1 MKSKEKEFLELVEA
15 HKGIIHK
22 ISRMYMDTE
31 DDQQDLTQEIIYQL
45 WKSYDSFQHQ
55 SRFST
60 WMYRVALNTALVF
73 FKKEKR
79 KMSITDA
86 IPEHIAVEENVT
98 AAKELQLVHFYR
110 AVQKL
115 ERLEKALVFLHLE
128 NYSHKE
134 IGENLGISEGN
145 ARIKLSRAKDKLKE
159 LIKKQGYEF

>member
-1 MKSKEKEFLELVEA
+1 MKNKEKEFLELVEA

-22 ISRMYMDTE
+22 ISRMYMDAE

-79 KMSITDA
+79 KMVVTDTM
-86 IPEHIAVEENVT
+86 PEHMAMEENIT
-98 AAKELQLVHFYR
+98 ATKELQLTHFYR

>member
-1 MKSKEKEFLELVEA
+1 MKNKEKEFLELVEA

-79 KMSITDA
+79 KMSVTDT
-86 IPEHIAVEENVT
+86 IPEHIAMEENVT
-98 AAKELQLVHFYR
+98 ATKELQLTHFYR

>member
-1 MKSKEKEFLELVEA
+1 MKSKEKEFLDLIA
-15 HKGIIHK
+15 THKGIIHK
-22 ISRMYMDTE
+22 ISKMYMDAE

-45 WKSYDSFQHQ
+45 WKSFDSFQQQ

-73 FKKEKR
+73 FKREKKR
-79 KMSITDA
+79 MPVTDMMPEDIA
-86 IPEHIAVEENVT
+86 IEEGAT
-98 AAKELQLVHFYR
+98 ATKELQLAHFYK

-134 IGENLGISEGN
+134 IGDNLGISEGN
-145 ARIKLSRAKDKLKE
+145 ARIKLSRAKDKLKV

>member
-1 MKSKEKEFLELVEA
+1 MKTKEKEFLEQVEA

-22 ISRMYMDTE
+22 ISRMYMDTD

-45 WKSYDSFQHQ
+45 WKSYDSFQQQ
-55 SRFST
+55 SQFST

-73 FKKEKR
+73 FKKEKK
-79 KMSITDA
+79 KMPVTDSM
-86 IPEHIAVEENVT
+86 PEHLAMEENAT
-98 AAKELQLVHFYR
+98 ATKELQLTHFYR

-145 ARIKLSRAKDKLKE
+145 ARTKLSRAKDKLKE

>member
-1 MKSKEKEFLELVEA
+1 MKSKEKEFLDLIA
-15 HKGIIHK
+15 THKGIIHK
-22 ISRMYMDTE
+22 ISKMYMDAE

-45 WKSYDSFQHQ
+45 WKSFDSFQQQ

-73 FKKEKR
+73 FKRGKK
-79 KMSITDA
+79 KVALTD
-86 IPEHIAVEENVT
+86 IMPEQIAMEENVT
-98 AAKELQLVHFYR
+98 ATKELQLAHFYK

-134 IGENLGISEGN
+134 IGDNLGISEGN
-145 ARIKLSRAKDKLKE
+145 ARTKLSRAKDKLKE
-159 LIKKQGYEF
+159 LIKQQGYEF

>member
-1 MKSKEKEFLELVEA
+1 MKSKEKEFLELIEI

-22 ISRMYMDTE
+22 ISKMYMDAE

-45 WKSYDSFQHQ
+45 WKSFDSFQQQ

-73 FKKEKR
+73 FKKEKK
-79 KMSITDA
+79 KMAVTD
-86 IPEHIAVEENVT
+86 IMSEHIAMEENVT
-98 AAKELQLVHFYR
+98 ATKELQLSHFYK

-145 ARIKLSRAKDKLKE
+145 ARTKLSRAKDKLKE
-159 LIKKQGYEF
+159 LIKQQGYEF

>member
-22 ISRMYMDTE
+22 ISRMYMDAE
-31 DDQQDLTQEIIYQL
+31 DDQQDLAQEIIYQL
-45 WKSYDSFQHQ
+45 WKSYDTFQHQ

-79 KMSITDA
+79 KVSVTDA
-86 IPEHIAVEENVT
+86 IPEHIAMEENVT
-98 AAKELQLVHFYR
+98 ATKELQLAHFYR

-159 LIKKQGYEF
+159 LIKNQGYEF

>member
-1 MKSKEKEFLELVEA
+1 MKNKEKEFLELVEA

-22 ISRMYMDTE
+22 ISRMYMDAE

-79 KMSITDA
+79 KMVVTDTM
-86 IPEHIAVEENVT
+86 PEHMAMEENVT
-98 AAKELQLVHFYR
+98 ATKELQLTHFYR

>member
-22 ISRMYMDTE
+22 ISRMYMDAE

-79 KMSITDA
+79 KRSVTDN
-86 IPEHIAVEENVT
+86 IPEHIAMEENVT
-98 AAKELQLVHFYR
+98 AAKELQLAHFYR

>member
-1 MKSKEKEFLELVEA
+1 MKNKEKEFLELVEA

-22 ISRMYMDTE
+22 ISRMYMDAE

-79 KMSITDA
+79 KMVVTDTM
-86 IPEHIAVEENVT
+86 PEHMAMEENIT
-98 AAKELQLVHFYR
+98 ATKELQLAHFYR

>member
-1 MKSKEKEFLELVEA
+1 
-15 HKGIIHK
+15 
-22 ISRMYMDTE
+22 
-31 DDQQDLTQEIIYQL
+31 IIYQL

-79 KMSITDA
+79 KMSVTNTV
-86 IPEHIAVEENVT
+86 PEHIAMEENVT
-98 AAKELQLVHFYR
+98 AAKELQLSHFYR